1 MCVVSDHSLAGA
13 HIADHVALQVILNR
27 NALPFI
33 TGTICAHGCQSHCT
47 RNFYETPVQIRD
59 TKLLCATK
67 AFDHVLASVAPQA
80 DSGKKA
86 AIVGGGPSGMAAAYY
101 LARLGVQTTIYEKRD
116 RLGGIETNRY
126 PKKPFVQERAF

>member
-1 MCVVSDHSLAGA
+1 M
-13 HIADHVALQVILNR
+13 
-27 NALPFI
+27 
-33 TGTICAHGCQSHCT
+33 
-47 RNFYETPVQIRD
+47 QIRD